1 MAGFVGC
8 VSCDKQI
15 NIMGHLRVLWA
26 VLCCWTG
33 LAVASAAV
41 WQWSVSVTEVVS
53 SETGTHPQA
62 FLWIPEDCREVK
74 AVVAGMHNMTEE
86 TIFEHPL
93 FREEMA
99 GAGVAVVWVTPGFGQ
114 EWRVEDGCQAAFD
127 RMMEDLASVSG
138 YDELARAPV
147 VPLGHSAMAT
157 FPWNF
162 AAWNPER
169 TLAVVSFH
177 GDAPRTNLT
186 GYGRENLE
194 WGRTRNIDGIPGL
207 MIEGEYEWWEA
218 RVNPALA
225 FRMMYP
231 GSCVS
236 FLCDAGRGHFDVSD
250 RTVRYI
256 ARFVQKAL
264 EFRVPDSV
272 SPGHS
277 VALKKLRPE
286 DGWLAERWRADGR
299 KRAKAA
305 PYAQYKGDPHDAFWY
320 FDGEMAGLTEGIYR
334 SEAGKKPQHVG
345 FMQDGRLLSRR
356 ADAHVKVSVPFRPE
370 GDGLTFHLKA
380 VYTDSTCTA
389 LSDDH
394 ADVPATISRIC
405 GPVRQVD
412 DTTFVVSFY
421 RMGMHNRRRTGS
433 ITLLAASEG
442 DRRYKGAVQE
452 LGMEIPYRQT
462 EGRRQCILFPGLDD
476 VGEGTSE
483 VVPLNATSDCGL
495 PVCYYVKEGP
505 AEVDGNRLR
514 LTPVPPRSK
523 YPVKVTVVAWQYGL
537 PGKVQ
542 TAEPVER
549 SFYIFRNEQTNQA
562 D

>member
-1 MAGFVGC
+1 M
-8 VSCDKQI
+8 
-15 NIMGHLRVLWA
+15 LLE
-26 VLCCWTG
+26 G
-33 LAVASAAV
+33 LAGASAAV
-41 WQWSVSVTEVVS
+41 WQWSVPVTEVVS

-62 FLWIPEDCREVK
+62 FLWIPEDCRKVR

-93 FREEMA
+93 FRDGMA
-99 GAGVAVVWVTPGFGQ
+99 KAGVAVVWVTPGFGL
-114 EWRVEDGCQAAFD
+114 EWNVEDGCQAAFD

-236 FLCDAGRGHFDVSD
+236 FLCDAGRGHFDVSG

-305 PYAQYKGDPHDAFWY
+305 PYVRYKGDPHDAFWY
-320 FDGEMAGLTEGIYR
+320 FDEEMAGLTEEIYR

-370 GDGLTFHLKA
+370 ADGLTFHLKA
-380 VYTDSTCTA
+380 VYTDSTCVA

-394 ADVPATISRIC
+394 ADVSATISRIC

-412 DTTFVVSFY
+412 DTTFMVSFY

-433 ITLLAASEG
+433 ITLLAASDG

-476 VGEGTSE
+476 VGVDVRE
-483 VVPLNATSDCGL
+483 VTLKAVSDCGL

-514 LTPVPPRSK
+514 LTPIPPRSK
-523 YPVKVTVVAWQYGL
+523 FPVKVTVVAWQYGL

>member
-1 MAGFVGC
+1 M
-8 VSCDKQI
+8 
-15 NIMGHLRVLWA
+15 
-26 VLCCWTG
+26 G
-33 LAVASAAV
+33 LAGASAAV
-41 WQWSVSVTEVVS
+41 WQWSVPVTEVVF

-62 FLWIPEDCREVK
+62 FLWIPEDCRKVR

-93 FREEMA
+93 FRDGMA
-99 GAGVAVVWVTPGFGQ
+99 KAGVAVVWVTPGFGL
-114 EWRVEDGCQAAFD
+114 EWNVEDGCQAAFD

-277 VALKKLRPE
+277 VTLKKLRPE

-370 GDGLTFHLKA
+370 ADGLTFHLKA
-380 VYTDSTCTA
+380 VYTDSTCVA

-514 LTPVPPRSK
+514 LTPVPPRSQ

-549 SFYIFRNEQTNQA
+549 SFYIFCNEQTNQA